1 MTPRLL
7 ATLLRE
13 AGPERFLLHNAF
25 HFLKYR
31 CRTGVNG
38 GDVQARTDLAIAELV
53 IGVAEIE
60 PTFVQFL
67 LQQTAAHAFVIAAAR
82 LLEEHG
88 ANIDEPSEYDD
99 RTPREIGRSSLYD
112 NPDQSQ
118 ELEIGQGELEEER
131 RQHEEQ
137 LSEQRQHHEQLCA
150 LFEQKEKEKLIQL
163 EEDRI
168 ALFRKTMIGAGG
180 LVPFSL
186 GARELQAWLMNAI
199 GESKALHDLVALMG
213 DIDGMTIL
221 SSWTEVG
228 PGPKGPNFGKINRD
242 RAALSL
248 GLGKDEIKK
257 KIKMG
262 AWPKLSFALNGDSGE
277 TKENALLA
285 YYKAILMS
293 CEKRSLLTD
302 VELVKVVGEGGF
314 GRCGPCELNHAHEGC
329 GLTLHPSPV
338 ARLRITFTT
347 TSRPL
352 CRLGRICVAIGTTAG
367 KSS

>member
-13 AGPERFLLHNAF
+13 AGPERFLLHNTF

-38 GDVQARTDLAIAELV
+38 GDVQARTDPAIAELV
-53 IGVAEIE
+53 VGVAEIE

-118 ELEIGQGELEEER
+118 ELEIVQGELEEER
-131 RQHEEQ
+131 RQHQEQ
-137 LSEQRQHHEQLCA
+137 LSEQRQHQEQLSA

-213 DIDGMTIL
+213 AIDGMTIL

-228 PGPKGPNFGKINRD
+228 HSLKKENNFGKINKD

-248 GLGKDEIKK
+248 GLDADELK
-257 KIKMG
+257 KIKMV
-262 AWPKLSFALNGDSGE
+262 AWHKLTRALNGDIGA
-277 TKENALLA
+277 TKENAPLA
-285 YYKAILMS
+285 YYKAILVS

-302 VELVKVVGEGGF
+302 MKLVKVIGEGGF
-314 GRCGPCELNHAHEGC
+314 GGC
-329 GLTLHPSPV
+329 GLCEFNDAQERCGLALHPSPI
-338 ARLRITFTT
+338 ARLRIT
-347 TSRPL
+347 SR
-352 CRLGRICVAIGTTAG
+352 
-367 KSS
+367 